1 MSCRKRSFHSE
12 SLSCE
17 HPLILLDSSQFL
29 AELLNRAKTPI
40 ALILH
45 QSADPDAVGSA
56 AALSTLLKTKTG
68 VNCTL
73 FAESLNRSAKK
84 IVETFNLVIA
94 PPEQLTAFSTVIL
107 VDLNNLDQIGTLAEH
122 FPKDDC
128 VVFCVDHHV
137 FHPKLSQI
145 ADFVLHD
152 DKVRSTAELV
162 LKVWLE
168 SGISMPTNVAN
179 LLACAVVYDSRHFGN
194 ALSSTF
200 EHFII
205 LLKNGADYLYVRSLL
220 HAPLDK
226 SERIARLK
234 ATRRT
239 VVYDEFNLLI
249 AVTKIGSYEASV
261 CRALISVGADIA
273 IVCAMKKDEVRLSAR
288 CKPSVENDYGLDL
301 AKHVMEP
308 LGEIIGGSGGGHPT
322 AAGANGRA
330 DSEHAL
336 GLAVQLLRKELKA
349 RLKTNPSSDKPSN
362 G

>member
-1 MSCRKRSFHSE
+1 M
-12 SLSCE
+12 CE
-17 HPLILLDSSQFL
+17 RPLKLLDTSQFL
-29 AELLNRAKTPI
+29 TELLKISKKPI

-45 QSADPDAVGSA
+45 QSADPDAIGSA
-56 AALSTLLKTKTG
+56 AALSTLLKMKSDAK
-68 VNCTL
+68 CTL

-84 IVETFNLVIA
+84 IAESFNLVIA
-94 PPEQLTAFSTVIL
+94 PAEELANYSIVIL
-107 VDLNNLDQIGTLAEH
+107 VDLNNLDQIGTLAEY
-122 FPKDDC
+122 FPKGDC
-128 VVFCVDHHV
+128 TVFCIDHHV
-137 FHPKLSQI
+137 FHQKLSQL
-145 ADFVLHD
+145 ADYVLHD

-162 LKVWLE
+162 LKIWLE
-168 SGISMPTNVAN
+168 SGISMPPNIAK

-205 LLKNGADYLYVRSLL
+205 LLRHGADYSEVRNLL
-220 HAPLDK
+220 HTPLDK

-234 ATRRT
+234 AVRRI

-249 AVTKIGSYEASV
+249 AVTTIGSYEASV
-261 CRALISVGADIA
+261 CRALISVGADVA

-288 CKPSVENDYGLDL
+288 CKPNVELDYGLDL

-349 RLKTNPSSDKPSN
+349 RSKSDSSSDKPSI

>member
-1 MSCRKRSFHSE
+1 LK
-12 SLSCE
+12 
-17 HPLILLDSSQFL
+17 LLDSSKFL
-29 AELLNRAKTPI
+29 VELLKRANEPI

-56 AALSTLLKTKTG
+56 AALSILLNAKAG
-68 VNCTL
+68 IDCTL
-73 FAESLNRSAKK
+73 FAESLNRSAKN
-84 IVETFNLVIA
+84 IVEAFNLVIA
-94 PPEQLTAFSTVIL
+94 PPEQLADYHTVIL
-107 VDLNNLDQIGTLAEH
+107 VDLNNMDQIGTLIEH
-122 FPKDDC
+122 FPKDEC
-128 VVFCVDHHV
+128 LVFCIDHHV
-137 FHPKLSQI
+137 FHHKLSQI

-152 DKVRSTAELV
+152 DTVRSTAELV
-162 LKVWLE
+162 LKVWLD
-168 SGISMPTNVAN
+168 SGVAMPPDVAN
-179 LLACAVVYDSRHFGN
+179 LLACAVLYDSRHFGN
-194 ALSSTF
+194 ALTTTF

-205 LLKNGADYLYVRSLL
+205 LLKNGADYMYVRNLL

-288 CKPSVENDYGLDL
+288 CKPRIETDYGLDL

-336 GLAVQLLRKELKA
+336 GLAVQLLRKQ
-349 RLKTNPSSDKPSN
+349 LKTRAKSNASSAKSSS